1 MAKSSKVAD
10 VREDDNDDIMSI
22 IEFSEDISDA
32 EAPEPLPERTY
43 PAEIMKVERKESN
56 SGNVYA
62 AVTFT
67 VKEDDY
73 PADYPAENAPG
84 QTNFVYRR
92 VTLEDTPPARHRLK
106 KFCQA
111 IGAPMSKR
119 INLDDWVGLSATVEV
134 KHGEWEGEKRAEV
147 FKVTEA

>member
-1 MAKSSKVAD
+1 MAKNPKPVDVA
-10 VREDDNDDIMSI
+10 EDDNDDVMSI
-22 IEFSEDISDA
+22 IDFSVDLNDA

-43 PAEIMKVERKESN
+43 PAEITKVERKESN
-56 SGNVYA
+56 AGNVYA
-62 AVTFT
+62 AVTLT
-67 VKEDDY
+67 IKEDDY

-84 QTNFVYRR
+84 QTNLVFRR
-92 VTLEDTPPARHRLK
+92 VTLEDTPPARYRLK

-134 KHGEWEGEKRAEV
+134 KHEEYEGEKRATV
-147 FKVTEA
+147 LKVSEA